1 MLWAAPHL
9 LGASEGLDAL
19 LADSKGIEE
28 EKAGTDRWITGIQ
41 WPVVLIGPWHVS
53 LVYKKGVATWI

>member
-1 MLWAAPHL
+1 VPWAAPHL

-41 WPVVLIGPWHVS
+41 S
-53 LVYKKGVATWI
+53 C

>member
-1 MLWAAPHL
+1 MIPIEFSHVPCPGRHL

-28 EKAGTDRWITGIQ
+28 EKAGTERWITGI
-41 WPVVLIGPWHVS
+41 HDCR
-53 LVYKKGVATWI
+53 A